1 MHRRAK
7 VSGSAIRVVSTPSRQ
22 GQWALHPRRQ
32 YPIAPGSVGVPSA
45 SSVPQC
51 ARVRGRTSES
61 EPPVG
66 PPPGQR
72 AQLAPQLEPT
82 AGRVTYCTNAQTNE
96 LGQDDSSEQARWPR
110 EPAHGPHARASLGQ
124 RAGGVL
130 PRPATRTNC
139 LHRTKPARSEPDP
152 GPCLRP
158 GLLLHQLMIRNE
170 AYRLTVGVT
179 EHRCLHLRFHR
190 CPGCGCVGTYAK
202 QMAFMG
208 PAP

>member
-1 MHRRAK
+1 MPVDSYWLRLTPIDGIEGPGLARPGSWPNQLEPGRRLHPGRQYPRRVR

-110 EPAHGPHARASLGQ
+110 ERACGPHARA
-124 RAGGVL
+124 GGPVAT
-130 PRPATRTNC
+130 PGSPAPARDSDDRPPP
-139 LHRTKPARSEPDP
+139 HHQPARSKPDP
-152 GPCLRP
+152 GPCLRLW
-158 GLLLHQLMIRNE
+158 GLW
-170 AYRLTVGVT
+170 
-179 EHRCLHLRFHR
+179 HLPMR
-190 CPGCGCVGTYAK
+190 
-202 QMAFMG
+202 Q
-208 PAP
+208 